1 MEIILEKILTRLDAE
16 AFQDILGKEVIGTLF
31 QMGAEYSYS
40 DGLRKILS
48 NTYSNEELLK
58 NSIARNHIIDSLR
71 REEIEI
77 LSQNMNL
84 TINSDYWNAIKSI
97 DYKGNNLKILFD
109 FFGEEISQEIELDWE
124 QEFSISPNYP
134 LYPYQRKVLKKINT
148 VLTSEKNRV
157 LLHMPTGSGKT
168 RTTINFICRYL
179 LENEN
184 TNVVWF
190 ANTIE
195 LLDQAFIEFNKAWI
209 NLGDREIK
217 AVKYWGKSNIDL
229 STLKGTFIVAGL
241 DKTYNT
247 LLSNAGKMSAFS
259 NNCSLVIMDEAHQ
272 AIAPTYS
279 LLINSLLIINKA
291 SLIGLSATPGRT
303 WNSPDE
309 DSKLANF
316 FYKQKAKIIIE
327 GYENPVDYLIE
338 KKYLAKTVNTKLF
351 FNSGTS
357 LSAQDLIYLKENYV
371 LSNKV
376 LKKISEDR
384 LRNLAIISK
393 VKELIK
399 KHQRIILFAI
409 TKPHAIVLNSLL
421 TAIDIKSNV
430 LTSDTNSIERNRI
443 INNFKVSRKDN
454 PESLVLCNY
463 GILTTGF
470 DAPETSCAVIS
481 RPTDSLVLYSQMVG
495 RAIRGE
501 ESGGNEEAEIITV
514 IDENLPGF
522 GNVAEAFVNWDDVWE
537 EI

>member
-71 REEIEI
+71 KEEIEI
-77 LSQNMNL
+77 LCQNMNL

-109 FFGEEISQEIELDWE
+109 FFGEDISQEIELDWV

-134 LYPYQRKVLKKINT
+134 LYPYQREVLKKINT

-316 FYKQKAKIIIE
+316 FFKQKAKIIID

-338 KKYLAKTVNTKLF
+338 KKYLAKTINTKLF
-351 FNSGTS
+351 FNSGIKLTDH
-357 LSAQDLIYLKENYV
+357 DLIYLKENYV

-409 TKPHAIVLNSLL
+409 TKIHAVVLNSLL

-443 INNFKVSRKDN
+443 INNFKVSRKEN
-454 PESLVLCNY
+454 LESIVLCNY

-470 DAPETSCAVIS
+470 DAPETSCAVIA

>member
-109 FFGEEISQEIELDWE
+109 FFGEEISQEIELDWV

-134 LYPYQRKVLKKINT
+134 LYPYQREVLKKINT

-316 FYKQKAKIIIE
+316 FFKQKAKIIID

-338 KKYLAKTVNTKLF
+338 KKYLAKTINTKLF
-351 FNSGTS
+351 FNSGTK
-357 LSAQDLIYLKENYV
+357 LSDQDLIYLKENYV

-454 PESLVLCNY
+454 PESIVLCNY

-470 DAPETSCAVIS
+470 DAPETSCAVIA